1 MVIIGYQ
8 GIGKSTLAKNAN
20 GFIDLES
27 SNFFV
32 NGVRSP
38 DWYIPYC
45 KIALNLSAQGYDV
58 FVSSHEVVRN
68 YLANGHKHET
78 LAICPSKALKHE
90 WIKKLEDRYNSTGLD
105 KDYQAW
111 KNAEHR
117 YDENIDEILH
127 QEGLSNFIIIR
138 DMNYDLNEKIG
149 EFKEFKE
156 NCNNGNQI

>member
-1 MVIIGYQ
+1 MVIVGYQ

-58 FVSSHEVVRN
+58 FVSSHQVVRD
-68 YLANGHKHET
+68 YLADEHNHD
-78 LAICPSKALKHE
+78 LLIICPSKDLKNQ

-105 KDYQAW
+105 KDYKAW
-111 KNAEHR
+111 KNAECR
-117 YDENIDEILH
+117 YEENIDELLN
-127 QEGLSNFIIIR
+127 QEGFGNFIVID
-138 DMNYDLNEKIG
+138 DMSYDLADQIYD
-149 EFKEFKE
+149 FKEAFD
-156 NCNNGNQI
+156 